1 MTGSQAINPYAT
13 LNTLSPGNTI
23 FGNSLYVSFA
33 PGTTLPSDLKWETT
47 EQIDVGFDLSI
58 LNNRINFFAD
68 YFVKNTRDL
77 LNIVRL
83 PSSMGFSQT
92 IQNVGEVR
100 NSGVELTLDAQVLS
114 NQKVNWTVNA
124 NATFLKNEVKKLA
137 GGVDILANNVS
148 VLILSDNVGILREG
162 RPIGQFYGYL
172 EDGYTDEGRIK
183 YRDLNND
190 GAITAEDKT
199 YIGNPNPDVVYGLSS
214 SVTYGNFELGVFFQG
229 TIGNDIFNVS
239 SAPSTLDYG
248 QGLNG
253 PKDLLTHH
261 WTPENPNAKYPRISR
276 QASVEVS
283 DRFIEDG
290 SYLRLKN
297 IQIAY
302 NIPVRDFDIGWIRRL
317 QIYASGQNLLTVTD
331 YSWWDPEVNTRG
343 LGTQRGIDH
352 FSYPTSKSFTAGIRA
367 GF

>member
-1 MTGSQAINPYAT
+1 AEIHTGKFTSLLSENTLSYNNSFNGLHNVSAVVGYTFQNFKHEGFDARSQGFLSNVFDTGNLGAASSPGIPQSSFTESTLISWLGRINYSFNDKYLLTASFRADGSSRFSEGKKWGQFPSAAAAWRLSQESFLQDSRLINDLKVRANWGMTGSQAINPYAT

-190 GAITAEDKT
+190 GA
-199 YIGNPNPDVVYGLSS
+199 
-214 SVTYGNFELGVFFQG
+214 
-229 TIGNDIFNVS
+229 
-239 SAPSTLDYG
+239 
-248 QGLNG
+248 
-253 PKDLLTHH
+253 
-261 WTPENPNAKYPRISR
+261 
-276 QASVEVS
+276 
-283 DRFIEDG
+283 
-290 SYLRLKN
+290 
-297 IQIAY
+297 
-302 NIPVRDFDIGWIRRL
+302 
-317 QIYASGQNLLTVTD
+317 
-331 YSWWDPEVNTRG
+331 
-343 LGTQRGIDH
+343 
-352 FSYPTSKSFTAGIRA
+352 
-367 GF
+367 